1 MTLTTLHK
9 DLEVIILAAGRG
21 TRMRSAIPKVLHTLA
36 GRHLLQHVIDTAQQL
51 NPTQV
56 HVVVGHGADAVQEAL
71 ADQELHFHQQ
81 TEQLGTGHAVGCALS
96 GCKPHTV
103 VLVLFGDVPLIAAST
118 LETLIAG
125 AQQHPIMLAARLDNP
140 EGYGRV
146 VRDEQGH
153 FLSVVEQADASDT
166 QKSISEV
173 NTGVLAAPVEQLSE
187 LLNLV
192 GNDNAQGEYYLPD
205 VLSLA
210 QQQGTDVAV
219 AVTDDPLEMY
229 GVNDRQQLQ
238 ILERAL
244 QCRRADALMTAGVA
258 VADRQRIDIRG
269 DLVCGTDVEIDI
281 NVIFEGLVRL
291 GDGVKVG
298 AHCVLKNV
306 VVGPGTEIQP
316 FCHIDGAA
324 IGADCRIGPYARL
337 RPGSVLAETARVG
350 NFVETKNTSLGVGSK
365 ANHLAYLGDTHVGAQ
380 SNIGAGTITCN
391 YDGVNKHPTT
401 LGDSVFVGSNS
412 TLVAPLTLSDG
423 AFVAAGSVITD
434 DVPSETLA
442 VGRARQG
449 NITGWQRPKGKK
461 D

>member
-1 MTLTTLHK
+1 LTLTTLPK

-51 NPTQV
+51 NPTEV

-81 TEQLGTGHAVGCALS
+81 TEQLGTGHAVSCALS
-96 GCKPHTV
+96 GCKPNTV

-140 EGYGRV
+140 QGYGRV

-166 QKSISEV
+166 QKLISEV

-229 GVNDRQQLQ
+229 GVNDRLQLQ

-269 DLVCGTDVEIDI
+269 DLVCGTDVEVDI
-281 NVIFEGLVRL
+281 NVIFEGQVRL

-316 FCHIDGAA
+316 FCHIEGAA

-449 NITGWQRPKGKK
+449 NIAGWQRPKGKK

>member
-1 MTLTTLHK
+1 M
-9 DLEVIILAAGRG
+9 
-21 TRMRSAIPKVLHTLA
+21 
-36 GRHLLQHVIDTAQQL
+36 
-51 NPTQV
+51 
-56 HVVVGHGADAVQEAL
+56 
-71 ADQELHFHQQ
+71 
-81 TEQLGTGHAVGCALS
+81 
-96 GCKPHTV
+96 
-103 VLVLFGDVPLIAAST
+103 
-118 LETLIAG
+118 
-125 AQQHPIMLAARLDNP
+125 
-140 EGYGRV
+140 
-146 VRDEQGH
+146 
-153 FLSVVEQADASDT
+153 
-166 QKSISEV
+166 
-173 NTGVLAAPVEQLSE
+173 
-187 LLNLV
+187 
-192 GNDNAQGEYYLPD
+192 
-205 VLSLA
+205 
-210 QQQGTDVAV
+210 
-219 AVTDDPLEMY
+219 
-229 GVNDRQQLQ
+229 
-238 ILERAL
+238 
-244 QCRRADALMTAGVA
+244 
-258 VADRQRIDIRG
+258 
-269 DLVCGTDVEIDI
+269 
-281 NVIFEGLVRL
+281 